1 VAPGFYIAESRPYP
15 FFSEGDHGL
24 AFPHFLLYV
33 VRASFGD
40 ARTPGLGGRFHFVTD
55 DPGEILVSGV
65 GNNYLK
71 LLIFH
76 DSNMLLMINAPPL
89 LQLLSQWPDRESRHA
104 ADKAGNTGTL

>member
-1 VAPGFYIAESRPYP
+1 
-15 FFSEGDHGL
+15 
-24 AFPHFLLYV
+24 
-33 VRASFGD
+33 
-40 ARTPGLGGRFHFVTD
+40 
-55 DPGEILVSGV
+55 VSGV